1 MSLRYTEPCTIHRSA
16 WWHGSLP
23 RLIYGLGSRQHSELH
38 SWPCLRPSNQM
49 GQIEGDLEK
58 RVADGAG
65 ESLKVIALAAADR
78 LTLSMMLTAIAANAK
93 NPMAIATKNPIALTM
108 LVLDAY

>member
-1 MSLRYTEPCTIHRSA
+1 
-16 WWHGSLP
+16 
-23 RLIYGLGSRQHSELH
+23 
-38 SWPCLRPSNQM
+38 M

-65 ESLKVIALAAADR
+65 ESFKVTALAAADR

-93 NPMAIATKNPIALTM
+93 NTMAIARKTR
-108 LVLDAY
+108 

>member
-1 MSLRYTEPCTIHRSA
+1 MSSRYKEPCTIHRAA
-16 WWHGSLP
+16 WRHCSLP
-23 RLIYGLGSRQHSELH
+23 PLIYGLGRRQHSELH

-65 ESLKVIALAAADR
+65 ESFKVIALAAANWR
-78 LTLSMMLTAIAANAK
+78 
-93 NPMAIATKNPIALTM
+93 TKR
-108 LVLDAY
+108 